1 METAEK
7 LFHTRGYDSVGVA
20 ELGEA
25 IGIAA
30 PSLYAAFGSKLG
42 LFERAVAAYEARY
55 GRILAEFLERNAPV
69 GDLMPAYLEEAA
81 RFYTR
86 PGQPC
91 GCMVLSGTWNSA
103 DAEAIAVTARR
114 LQAGRDRI
122 RDRIARER
130 PDDAERLAD
139 YTLVVM
145 AGLSAMARQGIGQ
158 DRLIAAV
165 RAAAAVYA

>member
-1 METAEK
+1 MDTAEK
-7 LFHTRGYDSVGVA
+7 LFHERGYDGVGVA
-20 ELGEA
+20 ELGAA

-55 GRILAEFLERNAPV
+55 GCILAAFLEREEPV
-69 GDLMPAYLEEAA
+69 AALMPTYLEEAA

-91 GCMVLSGTWNSA
+91 GCMVMSGTWNSA
-103 DAEAIAVTARR
+103 DSEAVAVTTRR
-114 LQAGRDRI
+114 LQAGRDKI

-130 PDDAERLAD
+130 PDDADRLAD
-139 YTLVVM
+139 FTLVVM

-158 DRLIAAV
+158 ERLIAAA
-165 RAAAAVYA
+165 RAAAVVYA